1 MNLRVRRVT
10 CESAILT
17 RGSKGPGRAVRRVRR
32 ALEMRDAQK
41 KVQEQVEL
49 GDVLRGAQRSCGEI
63 LGMCVGCRSKLPV
76 VVGDAKIR
84 KRSKLCIVVCGVAP
98 RLAKR

>member
-41 KVQEQVEL
+41 KSAGAGGAGRRTERGSKVL
-49 GDVLRGAQRSCGEI
+49 RRDPGDVCG
-63 LGMCVGCRSKLPV
+63 LSQQ
-76 VVGDAKIR
+76 
-84 KRSKLCIVVCGVAP
+84 VAG
-98 RLAKR
+98 RRR